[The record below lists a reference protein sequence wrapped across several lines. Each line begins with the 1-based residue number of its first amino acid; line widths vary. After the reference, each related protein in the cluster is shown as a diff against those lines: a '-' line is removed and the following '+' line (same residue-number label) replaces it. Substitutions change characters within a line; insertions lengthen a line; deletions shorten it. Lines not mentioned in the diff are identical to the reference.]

1 MVSEVVVGI
10 FAGVGFIHCIE
21 LACKSVSSWYQN
33 KKSRIVQARALEE
46 LVKDCYIFK
55 QNGVYKTRAGNEIK
69 PL

>member
-21 LACKSVSSWYQN
+21 LACKSINSWYQN
-33 KKSRIVQARALEE
+33 KKSMIVQARALEE
-46 LVKDCYIFK
+46 LVKDGYIFK
-55 QNGVYKTRAGNEIK
+55 QNGVYKTKAGNEIK